1 LGAFLTNYHVRS
13 TSKAA
18 CAKALVSL
26 IRSRAMVTD
35 PKNGW
40 ITIYDETS
48 ESQDLAELRR
58 LAKNLSSK
66 LKTSVFSFM
75 VHDSDIF
82 VYLLYD
88 KGTFVDQY
96 DSRPDYFGPVTD
108 QHRKAWVG
116 HFNKLVKF
124 ATSKTTPERISKVMG
139 EPQIVEEERAA
150 RLADLLGIDPVR
162 AREGF
167 KYARKA
173 NHNYELVCGRK
184 HSARDAELIEAVSNR
199 DASAV
204 RTLLENGASPNQFD
218 PLGYTLLV
226 GAISRGA
233 TEIAESLI
241 VAGADVLAQGK
252 LQGDAL
258 WIASAD
264 GHLKILEALLSKAR
278 GDARLPKSLEAAL
291 RAAVL
296 NGQIDA
302 VPLLLH
308 AGADLDRLDEGGQ
321 SLLIL
326 ASLRGLEGF
335 WEIQTKKAF
344 PKRPGTPG
352 KDWPKLV
359 ELLLKSGANPDFQ
372 TGDGTSALMV
382 AAARGNLEICS
393 VLVRAGADV
402 NLKHQKGSTALALA
416 RAGGHRA
423 IAELLEAASDQGKK

>member
-1 LGAFLTNYHVRS
+1 MLTN
-13 TSKAA
+13 
-18 CAKALVSL
+18 
-26 IRSRAMVTD
+26 
-35 PKNGW
+35 PQNGW

-58 LAKNLSSK
+58 LGKNLSSK
-66 LKTSVFSFM
+66 LKTSVFCFM

-88 KGTFVDQY
+88 KGAFIDQY

-108 QHRKAWVG
+108 QHRKEWAG
-116 HFNKLVKF
+116 HFKKLVKF
-124 ATSKTTPERISKVMG
+124 ASSKTTLERVAKVMG

-150 RLADLLGIDPVR
+150 GLGDLLGIDPER
-162 AREGF
+162 ARECF

-173 NHNYELVCGRK
+173 NRNYEMVIGRK
-184 HSARDAELIEAVSNR
+184 HSARDTELIEAVSNR

-204 RTLLENGASPNQFD
+204 RTLLENGASPNQFE
-218 PLGYTLLV
+218 PLGHTLLV

-233 TEIAESLI
+233 TEVAESLI

-264 GHLKILEALLSKAR
+264 GHHKILETLLSKAR
-278 GDARLPKSLEAAL
+278 GDARLPKSLEVAL
-291 RAAVL
+291 REAVL
-296 NGQIDA
+296 NGQVDA

-308 AGADLDRLDEGGQ
+308 AGADVNRLDEGGQ
-321 SLLIL
+321 SLLML

-344 PKRPGTPG
+344 LKRPGTPA

-372 TGDGTSALMV
+372 LKDGTSALMV
-382 AAARGNLEICS
+382 AAARGNLEICR
-393 VLVRAGADV
+393 VLVKAGADL

-416 RAGGHRA
+416 RAGGHHA
-423 IAELLEAASDQGKK
+423 ILELLEAASNHGKK

>member
-1 LGAFLTNYHVRS
+1 
-13 TSKAA
+13 
-18 CAKALVSL
+18 
-26 IRSRAMVTD
+26 MVTD

-48 ESQDLAELRR
+48 ESQDLAELQR
-58 LAKNLSSK
+58 LGKNLSSK
-66 LKTSVFSFM
+66 LKTSVFCFM
-75 VHDSDIF
+75 VHDSDIL

-108 QHRKAWVG
+108 QHRKKWVG

-124 ATSKTTPERISKVMG
+124 ASSKTTAERIAKVMR
-139 EPQIVEEERAA
+139 EPQTVEEERAA
-150 RLADLLGIDPVR
+150 RLADLLGIDPGR

-173 NHNYELVCGRK
+173 NHNYEMVFGRK
-184 HSARDAELIEAVSNR
+184 HSARDAELIEAVSRR

-204 RTLLENGASPNQFD
+204 RTLLENRASPNQFD

-233 TEIAESLI
+233 TEVAESLI
-241 VAGADVLAQGK
+241 IAGADVLAQGK

-264 GHLKILEALLSKAR
+264 GHHKILETLLSKAR
-278 GDARLPKSLEAAL
+278 GDARLPKSLEVAL

-296 NGQIDA
+296 NGQLDV

-308 AGADLDRLDEGGQ
+308 AGADVNSLDEAGE
-321 SLLIL
+321 SLLML
-326 ASLRGLEGF
+326 ASIRGLEGV

-344 PKRPGTPG
+344 PQRPGTPG
-352 KDWPKLV
+352 KDWPKLI
-359 ELLLKSGANPDFQ
+359 ELLLKSGADPNSQ
-372 TGDGTSALMV
+372 TKDGISALM
-382 AAARGNLEICS
+382 AAAAHGNLEICR
-393 VLVRAGADV
+393 VLVKAGAAV
-402 NLKHQKGSTALALA
+402 NLKHEKGPTALALA
-416 RAGGHRA
+416 RAAGHLG
-423 IAELLEAASDQGKK
+423 IAELLEAAPNQGTK